1 MSHESAS
8 GTDIARLLAAV
19 HFAADQ
25 HRDHRRKG
33 SIAAPY
39 INHPIQVAQQLAAAG
54 CQGDVDL
61 LMAAVLHDVIEDTET
76 TPAQL
81 EERFGKSVT
90 SIVLEVT
97 DDKDLPEQERKL
109 VTVSTVA
116 AKSRQAQLLKLSDLT
131 ANTRDVVEHP
141 PNWSRERKVRYFDWA
156 ENVVNQLRGMHPEL
170 EDQFDEVLQ
179 RGRRSVE
186 K

>member
-1 MSHESAS
+1 MSDESSRGA
-8 GTDIARLLAAV
+8 DIARLLSAV

-39 INHPIQVAQQLAAAG
+39 INHPIQVAQQLAEAG
-54 CQGDVDL
+54 CQDDVEL

-81 EERFGKSVT
+81 AGRFGKAVT
-90 SIVLEVT
+90 DIVLEVT

-109 VTVSTVA
+109 IAVSTAA

-156 ENVVNQLRGMHPEL
+156 ENVVNQLRGLHPAL
-170 EDQFDEVLQ
+170 EEQFDEVLR
-179 RGRRSVE
+179 RGRKSVE
-186 K
+186 R